1 MSVASAQTLQRVRP
15 VDPFVARTVQQT
27 GYGGLTYGL
36 SPAGYDVRTAEEVS
50 ILPGQF
56 VLVSTLERF
65 DMPLDMLGVV
75 HDKSTWARMGL
86 AVQNTVIEPGWRGY
100 LTLELTLHQ
109 PADRMGLVIEAGSPI
124 AQIVFH
130 LLDEPTD
137 QPYPSD
143 GKYQDQEP
151 GAHPPRFDPPNP
163 A

>member
-1 MSVASAQTLQRVRP
+1 MSVASAQTLQRVQP
-15 VDPFVARTVQQT
+15 VTPFLPRTVQQT

-36 SPAGYDVRTAEEVS
+36 GPASYDVRLAEEMS

-56 VLVSTLERF
+56 VLASTLEHF
-65 DMPLDMLGVV
+65 NMPTNLIGVV

-86 AVQNTVIEPGWRGY
+86 VVQNTLIDPGWRGH

-109 PADRMGLVIEAGSPI
+109 PADRMGLVIEAGAPI

-130 LLDEPTD
+130 MLDEPTD
-137 QPYPSD
+137 HPYPPD
-143 GKYQDQEP
+143 GKYQDQQR
-151 GAHPPRFDPPNP
+151 GAQPPRFDPADP